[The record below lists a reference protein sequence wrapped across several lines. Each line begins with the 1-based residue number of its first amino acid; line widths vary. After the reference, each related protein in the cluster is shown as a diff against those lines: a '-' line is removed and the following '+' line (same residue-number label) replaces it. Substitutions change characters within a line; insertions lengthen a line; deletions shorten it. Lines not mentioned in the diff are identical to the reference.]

1 MKNLYQIFIM
11 GLICCCLLFYVIVLA
26 NSEKAELKFSHKLH
40 VVDNEME
47 CAACHE
53 AAESS
58 QTGADNLLPT
68 METCANCHDVED
80 DQACQLCHSDM
91 DNPRSVP
98 RVETYNELFSH
109 EKHLT
114 AGFECN
120 SCHLGVKNKVVVE
133 PYLLPNMTEC
143 MSCHTNKNASNE
155 CYGCHKPSDRLKP
168 LTHGTNFLHQ
178 HGDLARTSLEVLPDT
193 KTCNLCHSK
202 NYCQECHEGDN
213 LDRLSHP
220 LNYAFTHS
228 LDARGKERDCGV
240 CHTERSF
247 CNECHRENLIMPHN
261 HTIGWTNRIPGDG
274 GRHRLEAETDLENCM
289 SCHEANAEQI
299 CLTCHSK

>member
-1 MKNLYQIFIM
+1 MKNFNQIIIAA
-11 GLICCCLLFYVIVLA
+11 LIGCCLLFYVIVLA
-26 NSEKAELKFSHKLH
+26 NSEKVELKFSHKLH
-40 VVDNEME
+40 AVDNEME
-47 CAACHE
+47 CATCHE

-58 QTGADNLLPT
+58 QKGGDNLFPT

-80 DQACQLCHSDM
+80 DEGCQLCHSDM
-91 DNPRSVP
+91 DNPRAVP
-98 RVETYNELFSH
+98 RVDFYSELFSH

-114 AGFECN
+114 TGFDCN
-120 SCHLGVKNKVVVE
+120 SCHRDVKNKVAIE
-133 PYLLPNMTEC
+133 SYLLPNMAEC
-143 MSCHTNKNASNE
+143 MSCHTQKNASIE
-155 CYGCHKPSDRLKP
+155 CVTCHKPSERLKP
-168 LTHGTNFLHQ
+168 LTHGSNFLHQ
-178 HGDLARTSLEVLPDT
+178 HGDLARTAQPVIPGA
-193 KTCNLCHSK
+193 KTCNLCHSI

-228 LDARGKERDCGV
+228 LDARGKEKDCSV

-247 CNECHRENLIMPHN
+247 CSECHRENLIMPHN
-261 HTIGWTNRIPGDG
+261 HTAGWTNRIPGDG

-289 SCHEANAEQI
+289 SCHEADAEHI